1 MAKAEKNTAAVEE
14 LAGDSSIITMLP
26 ALQHIKLHDS
36 IKHMDLCGYGL
47 IGLPNGNATYGLTE
61 FKLFDGVPMKMAG
74 KDFELPSV
82 GRYIVVA
89 ELYASAGSTLTE
101 GKRQLV
107 PMGYGLL
114 DSNGVLHKITVADI
128 PEYFDKIDGVT
139 QKSTAAKLKTRLE
152 PVNPC
157 NRLYLELAR
166 YKDSLKAGYRRE
178 HTEDD
183 ATMPE
188 AQRQLAKTGIIKL
201 IRAQELTPE
210 YVASLTDGDLAT
222 IALKLSRKYLGGA
235 LPLMRVRWDSG
246 QTYTTDLGHV
256 EVYASTG
263 TAHNNA
269 LIPTVI
275 EECVTEERTTVY
287 LNRRRCILDAKN
299 FYNILLHLMI
309 HALGLPSNHY
319 HMFEKI
325 AGQCN
330 AYYKELKIPVQHN
343 FTEDDVIYCCPVCAA
358 KMQYTTHRGSKTA
371 TAACPDGHISL
382 SIVLDD
388 TSE

>member
-1 MAKAEKNTAAVEE
+1 MAKAEKKSAAVEE
-14 LAGDSSIITMLP
+14 LSGDSSIITALP
-26 ALQHIKLHDS
+26 ALQHIKLQDS

-47 IGLPNGNATYGLTE
+47 IELPNGNATYGMTE
-61 FKLFDGVPMKMAG
+61 FKLFDGTQAKVAG
-74 KDFELPSV
+74 KDFELPSA
-82 GRYIVVA
+82 GRYVVIA

-114 DSNGVLHKITVADI
+114 DSNGVLHKITMADI
-128 PEYFDKIDGVT
+128 PEYFDKIDGLT

-152 PVNPC
+152 FVKPC
-157 NRLYLELAR
+157 NKLYLELAR
-166 YKDSLKAGYRRE
+166 YKDSMKAGYRRE

-235 LPLMRVRWDSG
+235 LPLMRVRWDNG
-246 QTYTTDLGHV
+246 QTYTTDLGRV
-256 EVYASTG
+256 DVYASTG
-263 TAHNNA
+263 TAHNSA

-275 EECVTEERTTVY
+275 EECVTDERTTIY
-287 LNRRRCILDAKN
+287 LNRRRCILDATN

-319 HMFEKI
+319 ALFEKI

-343 FTEDDVIYCCPVCAA
+343 FTEDDVTYCCPVCAA

-371 TAACPDGHISL
+371 TASCPDGHTSL

-388 TSE
+388 AAE